1 MLGTQD
7 RAFPHP
13 TPSRMAGYRRRAH
26 RPHTQTDSGPRAPP
40 PSLGTMDTP
49 ADIWNWV
56 HDERLGLAALLESLD
71 EEQWRTPSL
80 CQGWTV
86 REVAGHLL
94 TGPNV
99 GMFKFM
105 MMFARN
111 RGDFDATMDRLA
123 HQMATRPPTQ
133 IVADLRTIADDH
145 WTPPGSG
152 PEAPYTDLLVHGQD
166 IRRPLG
172 IQRDLPEEGL
182 RLILTK
188 SIQPRKRS
196 VFPKG
201 RFDNL
206 RFEATDLDW
215 TGGPGDGDLLR
226 GPAESLMMAIW
237 GRGPALG
244 ELTGPGVEVLAN
256 RLENEGR

>member
-1 MLGTQD
+1 MTTTGYLWEQV
-7 RAFPHP
+7 RA
-13 TPSRMAGYRRRAH
+13 
-26 RPHTQTDSGPRAPP
+26 
-40 PSLGTMDTP
+40 
-49 ADIWNWV
+49 
-56 HDERLGLAALLESLD
+56 ERLELADLLESLD
-71 EEQWRTPSL
+71 SEQWRTPSL
-80 CQGWTV
+80 CEGWTV

-111 RGDFDATMDRLA
+111 RGDFDATVDRFA
-123 HQMATRPPTQ
+123 HQMATRPPEQ
-133 IVADLRTIADDH
+133 IVADLRAIADNH

-172 IQRDLPEEGL
+172 IERELPEEGL

-188 SIQPRKRS
+188 SIEPRKRS

-206 RFEATDLDW
+206 RFEASDLDW
-215 TGGPGDGDLLR
+215 SGGPDDGDLLR

-237 GRGPALG
+237 GRKPALD
-244 ELTGPGVEVLAN
+244 ELEGPGVEILRR
-256 RLENEGR
+256 RLHAESH